1 MPQYKIVA
9 DGVALVAATAKT
21 AVMVIAPA
29 TRRVK
34 LKGISL
40 GFRGV
45 TSTDVPVKVEIVRS
59 TQATA
64 GVNTAQTPVAVDS
77 ADPAALAAG
86 AKNYTTEPTVLTA
99 IEGFSVTPTGGTVIL
114 QIPLGDE
121 PNAPVSN
128 GLGVRL
134 TAPQAQTVDITLHYE
149 E

>member
-21 AVMVIAPA
+21 VVMVVAPA
-29 TRRVK
+29 TRRAK
-34 LKGISL
+34 LKGVSL

-64 GVNTAQTPVAVDS
+64 GTSSPQTPIAVDS
-77 ADPAALAAG
+77 ADPAALCSG
-86 AKNYTTEPTVLTA
+86 AKAFTAEPTVLTA
-99 IEGFSVTPTGGTVIL
+99 IEEFSVTPTGGTVIL

-121 PNAPVSN
+121 PNCPVSN

-134 TAPQAQTVDITLHYE
+134 TAPQAQTVDITLHFE